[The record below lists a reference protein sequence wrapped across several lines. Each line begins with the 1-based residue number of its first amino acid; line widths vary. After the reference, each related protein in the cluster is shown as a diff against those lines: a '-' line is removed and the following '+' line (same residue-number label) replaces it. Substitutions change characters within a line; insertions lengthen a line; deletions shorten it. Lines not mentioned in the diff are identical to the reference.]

1 MTGHPLTVNALAFD
15 EYQQL
20 TNVTAIYPEAGTGS
34 AQALA
39 YVSLGLVGEA
49 GEIANKVKKVLRDS
63 DGKLSEE
70 TRLALLG
77 ELGDVHW
84 YLARLATELG
94 ASSGLVAQENLN
106 KLLDRKERGVLKGS
120 GDTR

>member
-1 MTGHPLTVNALAFD
+1 MTHPLTTSALSFD

-20 TNVTAIYPEAGTGS
+20 TAVTAIYPEAGSGS
-34 AQALA
+34 AGALA
-39 YVSLGLVGEA
+39 YVTLGLVGEA

-63 DGKLSEE
+63 EGVVSDEIRE
-70 TRLALLG
+70 TLVG
-77 ELGDVHW
+77 ELGDVMW
-84 YLARLATELG
+84 YVARLATELQT
-94 ASSGLVAQENLN
+94 SSGLVAQENLN